1 MRVADYRMLHL
12 SRANLFTVVGG
23 ICRLGTFAY
32 SDDRPKIVYFNII
45 YIMRIYRYGARA
57 VRDNKVTYYKT
68 RKPCRM
74 KFQDATNAPGKFA
87 KTSCLNQI
95 AHACIAR
102 GNSVYFVRYR

>member
-45 YIMRIYRYGARA
+45 YIMRIYEYGAGT
-57 VRDNKVTYYKT
+57 VRTNKANDYKT
-68 RKPCRM
+68 RKRGGLNFRM
-74 KFQDATNAPGKFA
+74 PLMRQVSLQNFMSEANC
-87 KTSCLNQI
+87 SCMHCQ
-95 AHACIAR
+95 
-102 GNSVYFVRYR
+102 S